1 MTAMLLPRRW
11 WVISEESF
19 GVSYDANELTA
30 EHEWWDRLEADEEGW
45 LIEEDGE
52 DEVLIF

>member
-1 MTAMLLPRRW
+1 M
-11 WVISEESF
+11 
-19 GVSYDANELTA
+19 SYDANELTA